1 MKQVFELNFLPTYG
15 YRHYIFGLIGTAL
28 CFFLI
33 LSFKVFN
40 LNVIS
45 FDVLKIL
52 LASFLSILIYSNDSK
67 NTISESIIS
76 LKYYAGKVVSS
87 SVVGFCI
94 GIKITEIIASRI
106 ISVDFLNIAIVG
118 MIGYVIVYNTLKI
131 LAKGKE
137 TEIVEVKFPENLKS
151 NPVLS
156 WLALIFSVLT
166 LSLIMFIK

>member
-87 SVVGFCI
+87 SVVGFCVA
-94 GIKITEIIASRI
+94 IKITEIVASRI
-106 ISVDFLNIAIVG
+106 IAVDFLNIAIVG
-118 MIGYVIVYNTLKI
+118 MIGYVVVYNTLKI

-137 TEIVEVKFPENLKS
+137 TEIVEENFLK
-151 NPVLS
+151 
-156 WLALIFSVLT
+156 I
-166 LSLIMFIK
+166 

>member
-76 LKYYAGKVVSS
+76 LKYYAGKVMSS
-87 SVVGFCI
+87 SVVGFCVA
-94 GIKITEIIASRI
+94 IKITEIVASRI
-106 ISVDFLNIAIVG
+106 IAVDFLNIAIVG
-118 MIGYVIVYNTLKI
+118 MIGYVIVYNTLKL
-131 LAKGKE
+131 LAKERE
-137 TEIVEVKFPENLKS
+137 TQIVEVKFPENLKS

-166 LSLIMFIK
+166 LALILFVK